1 MTFPRSRTYALR
13 YSYRCVVAARS
24 AFSYGMR
31 FTPSRPRSINSF
43 ARASI
48 QLVTP
53 LSAGPPVGGVD
64 FEPPVVRGLGGRGT
78 TVASARPPPV
88 PPPVVPQMAVGNPGV
103 GG

>member
-43 ARASI
+43 AWASI
-48 QLVTP
+48 QLVT
-53 LSAGPPVGGVD
+53 LVSAGPPLGGLYLNPPLSGGLWGGVTTMPSVRR
-64 FEPPVVRGLGGRGT
+64 PPVVRPGLEHGL
-78 TVASARPPPV
+78 ADHP
-88 PPPVVPQMAVGNPGV
+88 
-103 GG
+103 